1 MRLVRPF
8 LTVLKE
14 HHHIAPELLAV
25 LDTREPEARVPVTQL
40 LELLDGMVAFTGD
53 HDLGLRAARAT
64 HRGDYAVLE
73 YLAASCRSAVE
84 AASLIRRYIGL
95 VNDAIEV
102 TLEIDKSGRAVSRWM
117 SNVPLT
123 RAAADFQLAATY
135 VAIERWMPLEGARV
149 EICFMHPQPDDVS
162 EYRKV
167 FGQSPVRFGAS
178 FDGFIFETAALERPL
193 PASDPNLHELLT
205 RHAEQMLAELPNAQS
220 LSRRVRALIVP
231 ALQHGDATAE
241 NIASK
246 LHMSRR
252 TLTRQLEAEGTTFK
266 DLLAELRR
274 AMAMRYLETTT
285 LGTTEIALLL
295 GFSETAAFHR
305 AFKRWT
311 KRTPLEYRRLH
322 TS

>member
-8 LTVLKE
+8 LKVLKE
-14 HHHIAPELLAV
+14 RHGVDPALLAAM
-25 LDTREPEARVPVTQL
+25 DSQEPDARVPVVQL
-40 LELLDGMVAFTGD
+40 IELLQGMVEFTGNQ
-53 HDLGLRAARAT
+53 DLGLHAAQAT

-84 AASLIRRYIGL
+84 AAKLIRRYIGL

-102 TLEIDKSGRAVSRWM
+102 TLEIEGNSAVSRWV
-117 SNVPLT
+117 SSVPLT

-135 VAIERWMPLEGARV
+135 VAVERWFPLEGIV
-149 EICFMHPQPDDVS
+149 HDVCFMHPQPDDLT
-162 EYRKV
+162 EYNKV
-167 FGQSPVRFGAS
+167 FRHAQLRFGAS
-178 FDGFIFETAALERPL
+178 FDGFVFDTKTLDRPL
-193 PASDPNLHELLT
+193 PASDPKLHELLT
-205 RHAEQMLAELPNAQS
+205 RHAEQMLSELPSAQS

-241 NIASK
+241 NIASL

-252 TLTRQLEAEGTTFK
+252 TLTRQLETEGTTFK

-274 AMAMRYLETTT
+274 ALAMRYLETTS

-311 KRTPLEYRRLH
+311 KRTPLEHRRLH
-322 TS
+322 NA

>member
-14 HHHIAPELLAV
+14 HHGIAPELLAAV
-25 LDTREPEARVPVTQL
+25 DKLDIEARVPVQQQL
-40 LELLDGMVAFTGD
+40 DLLSGMVAFTGD
-53 HDLGLRAARAT
+53 EDLGLRAAQAT

-73 YLAASCRSAVE
+73 YVAASCRSAAD
-84 AASLIRRYIGL
+84 AAGLIRRYIGL
-95 VNDAIEV
+95 VNDATEV
-102 TLEIDKSGRAVSRWM
+102 SLDIKDGRAISRWV
-117 SNVPLT
+117 SSVPLT
-123 RAAADFQLAATY
+123 RAAADFQLAATF
-135 VAIERWMPLEGARV
+135 VAIERWFPLEGIQHEV
-149 EICFMHPQPDDVS
+149 CFMHPEPADIR
-162 EYRKV
+162 EYKKV
-167 FGQSPVRFGAS
+167 FPHAVLRFGAS
-178 FDGFIFETAALERPL
+178 FDGFTFDTRALDRPL
-193 PASDPNLHELLT
+193 PASDPKLHELLT
-205 RHAEQMLAELPNAQS
+205 RHADQMLAELPSAQS

-241 NIASK
+241 NIAAQ
-246 LHMSRR
+246 LHISRR

-274 AMAMRYLETTT
+274 ALAMRYLETTS

-311 KRTPLEYRRLH
+311 QRTPLEYRRLH
-322 TS
+322 SV

>member
-8 LTVLKE
+8 LTVLKQ
-14 HHHIAPELLAV
+14 HHGIAPELLAP
-25 LDTREPEARVPVTQL
+25 LESREADDRMPVSQL
-40 LELLDGMVAFTGD
+40 MDLLRGMIDFTGD
-53 HDLGLRAARAT
+53 ENLGLRAAQAT

-73 YLAASCRSAVE
+73 YVAASCRSGSDAV
-84 AASLIRRYIGL
+84 ALIRRYIGL
-95 VNDAIEV
+95 VNDAIEI
-102 TLEIDKSGRAVSRWM
+102 TLEIDGDRAVSRWM
-117 SNVPLT
+117 SSVPLM
-123 RAAADFQLAATY
+123 RAAADFQLAAVY
-135 VAIERWMPLEGARV
+135 IAVQRWLPFDDSLQ
-149 EICFMHPQPDDVS
+149 EISFMHSQPADLS

-167 FGQSPVRFGAS
+167 FGKAHLRFGAS
-178 FDGFIFETAALERPL
+178 FDGFAFSTKWLEQPL
-193 PASDPNLHELLT
+193 PASDPKLHELLS
-205 RHAEQMLAELPNAQS
+205 RHAESMLSELPSAQS

-241 NIASK
+241 NIAAS

-274 AMAMRYLETTT
+274 ALAMRYLETTN

-311 KRTPLEYRRLH
+311 QRTPLEYRRMH
-322 TS
+322 SA